1 MHKCTNYN
9 HRADPEKWKG
19 VTHIIVSYIV
29 RMKNNIPELR
39 WVYLYFVNGIKQ
51 IVIMSTREN
60 ERRQIMTIASAI
72 KKFLE
77 LVLQCEIVVLNYIW
91 RKYLREVPKGNS
103 GLYAFKFFLKNAREI
118 HDPSNLRPDKLY
130 QDKTYPTWDYETL
143 YDDFAYIMDKAQP
156 DEKLKAPRW
165 LPRAI
170 TAPQMK
176 VLKTKIREIVF
187 YSNTST
193 DLPPFIF
200 D

>member
-60 ERRQIMTIASAI
+60 ERRPIMLIASCI

-77 LVLQCEIVVLNYIW
+77 LVLQCEIGVLNYIW

-103 GLYAFKFFLKNAREI
+103 GLYAFKLFLKNAREI
-118 HDPSNLRPDKLY
+118 HDPSNLKIEIHR
-130 QDKTYPTWDYETL
+130 DKTYPTWDYETL
-143 YDDFAYIMDKAQP
+143 YNYFADVIDNSSDKP
-156 DEKLKAPRW
+156 KAPRW

-176 VLKTKIREIVF
+176 VLKPIIRDIVF
-187 YSNTST
+187 YSNTSK
-193 DLPPFIF
+193 DLPNFIF